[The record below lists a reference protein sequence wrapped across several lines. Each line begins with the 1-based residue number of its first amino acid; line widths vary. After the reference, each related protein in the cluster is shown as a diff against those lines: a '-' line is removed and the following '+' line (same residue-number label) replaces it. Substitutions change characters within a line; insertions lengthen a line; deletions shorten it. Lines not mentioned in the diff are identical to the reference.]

1 MHLDW
6 PARNTEAASATAHSL
21 KVAQMPKFEE
31 LKPED
36 VRLGRGRTAAEA
48 RKPYI
53 EAIQASDA
61 GKITLDR
68 SDRASMVK
76 ARLGQASKETG
87 IRIRS
92 SWEDKQQRVL
102 YWKRVGK

>member
-1 MHLDW
+1 
-6 PARNTEAASATAHSL
+6 
-21 KVAQMPKFEE
+21 VPKFEQ

-36 VRLGRGRTAAEA
+36 VIVGRGREAAEA

-53 EAIQASDA
+53 DALQASDA
-61 GKITLDR
+61 GRITLDR
-68 SDRASMVK
+68 SDRPSIVK
-76 ARLGQASKETG
+76 ARLSQASKESG

-92 SWEDKQQRVL
+92 SWEDKQQRIL